1 MQRVGTAT
9 IPMDEALVT
18 VSVDLVDRPYCQVDL
33 PDEMLEH
40 FFRSLALEARITLH
54 NLVHRGKNF
63 HHINEADV
71 QGVRHGAP
79 PGHAPRGRTPV
90 DQGQGSLEE
99 VMLTKRI
106 IPCLDVK
113 AGRVVKGVK
122 FQNLADV
129 GDPPGLAERYEQ
141 EGADEIVFL
150 DITAT
155 LEARQTMHEIAR
167 RTAERLFIPLTIGG
181 GVRTYQ
187 DVKDTLRAGADK
199 ISLNT
204 AAVQTPQ
211 VITEASRDFGAQCV
225 VIAIDTKREGGK
237 HRVFTHAGSKPTG
250 LDTVDWARR
259 VADLGAGEILLTSI
273 DADGTT
279 SGYDLEVTAAVA
291 EAVPIPVIASG
302 GCGSADHIPTS

>member
-1 MQRVGTAT
+1 
-9 IPMDEALVT
+9 
-18 VSVDLVDRPYCQVDL
+18 
-33 PDEMLEH
+33 
-40 FFRSLALEARITLH
+40 
-54 NLVHRGKNF
+54 
-63 HHINEADV
+63 
-71 QGVRHGAP
+71 
-79 PGHAPRGRTPV
+79 
-90 DQGQGSLEE
+90 
-99 VMLTKRI
+99 MLTKRI

-129 GDPPGLAERYEQ
+129 GDPAELARRYEL

-155 LEARQTMHEIAR
+155 IEARNTMHEIAR

-181 GVRTYQ
+181 GIRTYD
-187 DVKDTLRAGADK
+187 DVKATLRAGADK

-204 AAVQTPQ
+204 AAVLKPE

-225 VIAIDTKREGGK
+225 VIAIDTKRDGGK

-250 LDTVDWARR
+250 LDTVEWAKK

-279 SGYDLEVTAAVA
+279 NGYDLEVTAAVA

-302 GCGSADHIPTS
+302 GCGSADHILDVLTKGNADAALAASIFHYGTTTVKAVKAYLREKGLLIR

>member
-1 MQRVGTAT
+1 
-9 IPMDEALVT
+9 
-18 VSVDLVDRPYCQVDL
+18 
-33 PDEMLEH
+33 
-40 FFRSLALEARITLH
+40 
-54 NLVHRGKNF
+54 
-63 HHINEADV
+63 
-71 QGVRHGAP
+71 
-79 PGHAPRGRTPV
+79 
-90 DQGQGSLEE
+90 
-99 VMLTKRI
+99 MLTKRI

-113 AGRVVKGVK
+113 AGRVVKGIK

-129 GDPPGLAERYEQ
+129 GDPAELARRYEL

-155 LEARQTMHEIAR
+155 IEARNTMHEIAR

-181 GVRTYQ
+181 GIRTYD
-187 DVKDTLRAGADK
+187 DVKATLRAGADK

-204 AAVQTPQ
+204 AAVLKPE

-225 VIAIDTKREGGK
+225 VIAIDTKRDGGR
-237 HRVFTHAGSKPTG
+237 HRVYTHAGSKPTG
-250 LDTVDWARR
+250 LDTVEWAKK

-279 SGYDLEVTAAVA
+279 NGYDLEVTAAVA

-302 GCGSADHIPTS
+302 GCGSADHILDVLTKGRADAALAASIFHYGTTTVKAVKGYLREKGLLIR

>member
-1 MQRVGTAT
+1 
-9 IPMDEALVT
+9 
-18 VSVDLVDRPYCQVDL
+18 
-33 PDEMLEH
+33 
-40 FFRSLALEARITLH
+40 
-54 NLVHRGKNF
+54 
-63 HHINEADV
+63 
-71 QGVRHGAP
+71 
-79 PGHAPRGRTPV
+79 
-90 DQGQGSLEE
+90 
-99 VMLTKRI
+99 MLTKRI

-129 GDPPGLAERYEQ
+129 GDPPELAHRYEL

-155 LEARQTMHEIAR
+155 LEARKTMHEIAR

-181 GVRTYQ
+181 GIRTYE
-187 DVKDTLRAGADK
+187 DVKATLRAGADK

-204 AAVQTPQ
+204 AAVQKPE

-225 VIAIDTKREGGK
+225 VIAIDTKREGGR
-237 HRVFTHAGSKPTG
+237 HRVFTHAGSKPSG
-250 LDTVDWARR
+250 LDTVEWAKK

-279 SGYDLEVTAAVA
+279 NGYDLEVTAAVA

-302 GCGSADHIPTS
+302 GCGSAEHILDVLTKGKADAALAASIFHYGTTTVKAVKGFLREKGLLIR

>member
-1 MQRVGTAT
+1 
-9 IPMDEALVT
+9 
-18 VSVDLVDRPYCQVDL
+18 
-33 PDEMLEH
+33 
-40 FFRSLALEARITLH
+40 
-54 NLVHRGKNF
+54 
-63 HHINEADV
+63 
-71 QGVRHGAP
+71 
-79 PGHAPRGRTPV
+79 
-90 DQGQGSLEE
+90 
-99 VMLTKRI
+99 MLTKRI

-113 AGRVVKGVK
+113 AGRVVKGIK

-129 GDPPGLAERYEQ
+129 GDPAELAGRYEL

-155 LEARQTMHEIAR
+155 LEARKTMHEIAR

-181 GVRTYQ
+181 GIRTYD
-187 DVKDTLRAGADK
+187 DVKATLRAGADK

-204 AAVQTPQ
+204 AAVQKPE

-225 VIAIDTKREGGK
+225 VIAIDTKRVDGK

-250 LDTVDWARR
+250 LDTVEWAKK

-279 SGYDLEVTAAVA
+279 NGYDLEVTAAVA

-302 GCGSADHIPTS
+302 GCGSAEHILDVLTRGKADAALAASIFHYGTTTVKAVKDYLREKGLLIR